1 MSDLYSDNDPEYRA
15 TRVKSGIPPPSIR
28 DRPRNHRQ
36 GGDLSRFNPAMQ
48 RNQHHQQQ
56 QKYSPYGQQGRDDR
70 RHHQEHDNPRF
81 SHQQRYPDQRHPEQQ
96 QQQQHRY
103 PEHQQQRQPYPDHHQ
118 QSSPQ
123 QQQQMRP
130 SAPPAPKPKPL
141 ELRTSTDF
149 LKCEKRLSLEDL
161 ANTIECT
168 ACTSETDYDF
178 LSSKALVEKVNRLRE
193 NMRHVP
199 YEQRS
204 EARSKSNP
212 FEKVGN
218 AIFMNRAATKLAAL
232 DATFG
237 LATTHSQEFTF
248 ADICGGPG
256 GFSEYLLWRVHSWGE
271 SAHGFGIT
279 LKASNEVNWHTEK
292 FRPDIPRHSLTEI
305 NGADGTG
312 DLYKID
318 NIKQFEATI
327 LKETRD
333 KGVDLAVADGGFDF
347 TGNEAHQELSAQ
359 RLLLCEIV
367 TMLTCL
373 KRGGHFVCKFFDI
386 LSEST
391 AGLVWLLYQ
400 LFDEICITKPL
411 SSRPANAERYI
422 VCKGLVHEK
431 PTQLVQLLMKAIDT
445 STTAINIVARQYL
458 EKDEDFID
466 YVKMRNIRFAMK
478 QTEALEQMDQFIKN
492 PQLAPLY
499 DQEQVKRHC
508 LNEWRLPLQ
517 DSQQH
522 YF

>member
-1 MSDLYSDNDPEYRA
+1 MYIIS
-15 TRVKSGIPPPSIR
+15 
-28 DRPRNHRQ
+28 
-36 GGDLSRFNPAMQ
+36 
-48 RNQHHQQQ
+48 
-56 QKYSPYGQQGRDDR
+56 
-70 RHHQEHDNPRF
+70 QEN
-81 SHQQRYPDQRHPEQQ
+81 
-96 QQQQHRY
+96 
-103 PEHQQQRQPYPDHHQ
+103 
-118 QSSPQ
+118 
-123 QQQQMRP
+123 
-130 SAPPAPKPKPL
+130 
-141 ELRTSTDF
+141 
-149 LKCEKRLSLEDL
+149 
-161 ANTIECT
+161 I
-168 ACTSETDYDF
+168 
-178 LSSKALVEKVNRLRE
+178 
-193 NMRHVP
+193 RHVP

-212 FEKVGN
+212 FERVGN

-237 LATTHSQEFTF
+237 LAVTNNGQQEFTF

-279 LKASNEVNWHTEK
+279 LKGSEEMNWHTEK
-292 FRPDIPRHSLTEI
+292 FRPDIPRHSLTQI
-305 NGADGTG
+305 DGADGTG
-312 DLYKID
+312 DLYKLD
-318 NIKQFEATI
+318 NIKQFETTV

-347 TGNEAHQELSAQ
+347 SGNEAQQELSAQ

-367 TMLTCL
+367 TILTCL
-373 KRGGHFVCKFFDI
+373 KQGGHFVCKFFDI

-400 LFDEICITKPL
+400 LFDEVCITKPL

-422 VCKGLVHEK
+422 ICKGLVHEK

-445 STTAINIVARQYL
+445 NTTAINIVSRQYL

-492 PQLAPLY
+492 P
-499 DQEQVKRHC
+499 
-508 LNEWRLPLQ
+508 
-517 DSQQH
+517 
-522 YF
+522 

>member
-48 RNQHHQQQ
+48 RNQQQQ
-56 QKYSPYGQQGRDDR
+56 QRYSPYGQQGRDDR
-70 RHHQEHDNPRF
+70 RHHQEYDNQRY
-81 SHQQRYPDQRHPEQQ
+81 SHHQQQQRYPDQRYSEQ
-96 QQQQHRY
+96 
-103 PEHQQQRQPYPDHHQ
+103 QQQRQPYPDHHQ
-118 QSSPQ
+118 QQ
-123 QQQQMRP
+123 QQQRP
-130 SAPPAPKPKPL
+130 PAPAAPAAPKPKPL

-149 LKCEKRLSLEDL
+149 LKCEKRLSLQDL
-161 ANTIECT
+161 VDTIQPT
-168 ACTSETDYDF
+168 ACTPETDYDF
-178 LSSKALVEKVNRLRE
+178 LSSKALVEKVNQLRE
-193 NMRHVP
+193 NIRHVP

-212 FEKVGN
+212 FERIGN

-279 LKASNEVNWHTEK
+279 LKGSEEVNWHTEK

-318 NIKQFEATI
+318 NIKQFEAAV

-333 KGVDLAVADGGFDF
+333 QGVDLAVADGGFDF
-347 TGNEAHQELSAQ
+347 TGHEAYQELSAQ
-359 RLLLCEIV
+359 RLLLCEVV

-373 KRGGHFVCKFFDI
+373 KQGGHFVCKFFDI
-386 LSEST
+386 LNEST

-431 PTQLVQLLMKAIDT
+431 PTQLVQQLMKAIDT
-445 STTAINIVARQYL
+445 NTAAISIVTRPFL

>member
-1 MSDLYSDNDPEYRA
+1 
-15 TRVKSGIPPPSIR
+15 
-28 DRPRNHRQ
+28 
-36 GGDLSRFNPAMQ
+36 MQ

-56 QKYSPYGQQGRDDR
+56 QRYSPYGQQGRDDR

-118 QSSPQ
+118 QPSPQ

-431 PTQLVQLLMKAIDT
+431 PTQLVQLLIKAIDT